1 MLKAK
6 GPQIPTA
13 KKKKEQPGDQ
23 GYNQSRGLRVEMT
36 GQLLKCSL
44 SIKDGI
50 AYKTKKKL
58 IFRHVEFKEP
68 GDHILKKVY
77 TLSIN

>member
-13 KKKKEQPGDQ
+13 KKKEQPGDQ

-50 AYKTKKKL
+50 SYKTK
-58 IFRHVEFKEP
+58 
-68 GDHILKKVY
+68 
-77 TLSIN
+77 